1 MAVAMHRRTLLQ
13 LFASLAVSGRA
24 GAQPATGGRDKI
36 VIAGGGIIGANLAYQ
51 LARRGAAVTVIEK
64 QRPAT
69 GATAASF
76 AWINATYSKR
86 PWAYYNLNR
95 LGMEAWRQLDRDFA
109 GGLPVTWGGSVE
121 WYQQAAQA
129 AEFRGDVRQ
138 HQAWGYPTEII
149 DVARLRE
156 LERHLAFSDV
166 AVAGHATAEGHVD
179 PVRATEVLLARAA
192 TLGARVEHPCELT
205 GLDQA
210 QDRLRAVRT
219 TKGDIEANV
228 LIVACGTDTPKVAAM
243 AGVTVPLKPS
253 PGVLVHTA
261 PQPRLIDR
269 VVLAP
274 IAHMK
279 QKPDGRIVT
288 GVGFGGTP
296 SKDDSRE
303 GGVKFLKTASAVL
316 PELGDAQL
324 EKVTLGWRPLPKD
337 DFPIIGFA
345 PGRRDV
351 YITVMHSGVTLSPL
365 VGRLAAVEILDGVSA
380 EPLEPYRSSRFA

>member
-1 MAVAMHRRTLLQ
+1 MHRRTLLQ
-13 LFASLAVSGRA
+13 LFAGLAVAGRA
-24 GAQPATGGRDKI
+24 DAQPSTGGRDRI
-36 VIAGGGIIGANLAYQ
+36 VIAGGGILGANLAYQ
-51 LARRGAAVTVIEK
+51 LARRGASVTVIEK

-86 PWAYYNLNR
+86 PWSYFALNR
-95 LGMEAWRQLDRDFA
+95 LGMEAWRHLDRDFA
-109 GGLPVTWGGSVE
+109 GELPVTWGGSLE
-121 WYQQAAQA
+121 WYHDPARAS
-129 AEFRGDVRQ
+129 EFRSEVRQ
-138 HQAWGYPTEII
+138 HQAWGYATEII
-149 DVARLRE
+149 ETARLRE
-156 LERHLAFSDV
+156 LERYLALGDV

-179 PVRATEVLLARAA
+179 PVRATEVLLARAVA
-192 TLGARVEHPCELT
+192 LGARVEYPCELT
-205 GLDQA
+205 GLDRA

-219 TKGDIEANV
+219 SKGDIEASI

-243 AGVTVPLKPS
+243 AGVAVPLKSS

-261 PQPRLIDR
+261 PLPRLIDR

-274 IAHMK
+274 AAHMK

-296 SKDDSRE
+296 SNDDSRE
-303 GGVKFLKTASAVL
+303 GGVKFLKTAAAVL
-316 PELGDAQL
+316 PQLGDAQL

-337 DFPIIGFA
+337 DLPIIGFA
-345 PGRRDV
+345 TGRRDI

-365 VGRLAAVEILDGVSA
+365 VGRLAAVEILDGVAA
-380 EPLEPYRSSRFA
+380 EPLEPYRLSRFA